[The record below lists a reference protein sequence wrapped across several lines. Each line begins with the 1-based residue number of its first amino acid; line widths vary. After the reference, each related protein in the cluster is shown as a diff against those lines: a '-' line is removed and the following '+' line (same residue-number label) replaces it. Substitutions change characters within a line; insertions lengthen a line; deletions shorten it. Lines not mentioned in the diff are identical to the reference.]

1 MSSLGFS
8 NINGSLLTGFDHV
21 RQSISVILNTPV
33 GTRVMRREFGS
44 ELLSLIDKPMNDR
57 IILGIYS
64 ACAMAIARW
73 EPRFAL
79 TSINVADATMQGV
92 INLDIRGVYYPNGHK
107 GDFTTSEGEI
117 TTNIS
122 IGGQVT

>member
-8 NINGSLLTGFDHV
+8 YINGSLLTGFDHV

-79 TSINVADATMQGV
+79 TSINAADTTMQGV

-107 GDFTTSEGEI
+107 GDFTASEGEI
-117 TTNIS
+117 STNIS
-122 IGGQVT
+122 VGGSVE